1 MRENL
6 LHIICFVFTKHDLFQ
21 EAEIRA
27 IEADIK
33 LMKSGELKM
42 EAEDETPR
50 LQALRSEN
58 SKLKYQRMHLQR
70 VWAVVV
76 FTH

>member
-1 MRENL
+1 MY
-6 LHIICFVFTKHDLFQ
+6 CLFQ

-42 EAEDETPR
+42 QAEDETPR

-58 SKLKYQRMHLQR
+58 GKLKYQRMHLQR
-70 VWAVVV
+70 VRAV
-76 FTH
+76 TYSIYPLS